1 MAKFVT
7 DASGATWWP
16 NLEPMQVAFFLLAEE
31 ITQVKEAIPW
41 IRCASGNVFKN
52 ISVLSLTPP
61 GESLHLGDPGV
72 VESTKGTKGIQ
83 RPPMVIHTFGWSMLY
98 CFIHSVGQDAKL

>member
-41 IRCASGNVFKN
+41 VRCASGNVFFCMIHYSTLRIRLFCAAEFVYKN
-52 ISVLSLTPP
+52 VL
-61 GESLHLGDPGV
+61 G
-72 VESTKGTKGIQ
+72 
-83 RPPMVIHTFGWSMLY
+83 
-98 CFIHSVGQDAKL
+98 